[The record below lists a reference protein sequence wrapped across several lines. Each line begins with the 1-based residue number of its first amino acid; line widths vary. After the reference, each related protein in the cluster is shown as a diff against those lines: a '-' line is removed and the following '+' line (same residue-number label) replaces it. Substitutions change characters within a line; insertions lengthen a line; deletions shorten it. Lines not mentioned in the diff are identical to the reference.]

1 MMFPQTAH
9 LPVLQ
14 QHPSATPFS
23 WIPAWQCGV
32 PPSLS
37 FLLFLLMEVQHLV
50 HKPVGL
56 VGGRESCPK
65 EGCGEKLGMGEM
77 APGLL
82 PRAGDG
88 QSPPWANPPPRMGT
102 QPAPLR
108 AQHPT
113 LESFADTKGPL
124 GVQPHASLIVSVL

>member
-50 HKPVGL
+50 HKPVGP

-65 EGCGEKLGMGEM
+65 EGCGEKLGWVRWHQACCLELGM
-77 APGLL
+77 ANL
-82 PRAGDG
+82 
-88 QSPPWANPPPRMGT
+88 
-102 QPAPLR
+102 
-108 AQHPT
+108 
-113 LESFADTKGPL
+113 PL
-124 GVQPHASLIVSVL
+124 GPIPLPGWALSLHPSGHSTLP